1 MKLIIIGILI
11 TNIYSQCDTLDE
23 LNCNHP
29 LYGEGC
35 EWNEDI
41 DYASCSDLTAS
52 DCSQYFDSG
61 CVLNQDCLQWG
72 SWYSWLCY
80 SYGPSYC
87 TGGSYELDNSYCQEI
102 EMTECY
108 EMNETECSSNNNC
121 DWVEDLE
128 IGNCSDITNGSECYQ
143 TNQCS
148 WYSAGNYGY
157 WYDNCYGGTYE
168 IDNSYCEE
176 IEMTE
181 CSDLDELNCN
191 HPLYG
196 EGCEW
201 IESDINCENISSESE
216 CDSNNCDWNIDV
228 EYGNCAGLSESS
240 CDSNPNCYYDCEFY
254 HGSCAGCCYGSCL
267 GGTYQIDDSYCDG
280 ESYSCNE
287 IEFETGDVNQDYL
300 VNVADVIF
308 IINLVITNNFL
319 MEADLNHDFTIDV
332 TDIILTV
339 NIILG
344 R

>member
-1 MKLIIIGILI
+1 MKFIIIGILI
-11 TNIYSQCDTLDE
+11 TNIYSQCDSLDE

-35 EWNEDI
+35 EWIENIE
-41 DYASCSDLTAS
+41 TGN
-52 DCSQYFDSG
+52 CSQFNQNESACEDTVG
-61 CVLNQDCLQWG
+61 CWG
-72 SWYSWLCY
+72 AYQYPGWYSGW
-80 SYGPSYC
+80 YC
-87 TGGSYELDNSYCQEI
+87 AGDTYQIDNSYCDEI
-102 EMTECY
+102 EMTECS
-108 EMNETECSSNNNC
+108 EMNETECSSNSSCN
-121 DWVEDLE
+121 WVEDLA

-201 IESDINCENISSESE
+201 IESDINCENISSESF
-216 CDSNNCDWNIDV
+216 CNSNNCNWNIDV

-254 HGSCAGCCYGSCL
+254 HGSCAGCCWGSCL

-280 ESYSCNE
+280 ESYFCNE

-308 IINLVITNNFL
+308 IINLIITNNFL